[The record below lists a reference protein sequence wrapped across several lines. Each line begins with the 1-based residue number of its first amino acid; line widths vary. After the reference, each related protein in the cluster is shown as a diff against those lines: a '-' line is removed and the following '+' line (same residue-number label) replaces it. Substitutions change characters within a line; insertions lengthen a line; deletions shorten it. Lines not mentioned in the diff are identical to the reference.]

1 MKFLVFHSIRL
12 IEFKID
18 DLPPK
23 KRSKYRGDV
32 TYTGASAVDRSGC
45 RSRESRGIQN
55 ILTYERA
62 DAQHYAIKEPE
73 LMYNIEFL
81 RPIQCFTVQKI

>member
-32 TYTGASAVDRSGC
+32 TYTGASAVNRSGC
-45 RSRESRGIQN
+45 RGAVSLGEFKIS
-55 ILTYERA
+55 LLM
-62 DAQHYAIKEPE
+62 KE
-73 LMYNIEFL
+73 LMRSIM
-81 RPIQCFTVQKI
+81 Q